1 MVNREITIRY
11 ELITPQRARE
21 LLKEVPDY
29 QRTIRRKVVAR
40 YAEDMATGH
49 WNQNPDFIDNP
60 IVIATTGA
68 VLNGQHRLR
77 AIELAN
83 IPVYMPVQYG
93 VNAENYS
100 FYDNNLKRTAGDQ
113 LNVKNANV
121 VAAIATMIIAAERGN
136 RGIGGI
142 LSGEKTS
149 SARVS
154 RAEVIEYAEEHE
166 ELLQRCATNGERLRR
181 GVGGSGATVGGFAS
195 YLVIAFG
202 DDDRLDDYCVAMS
215 QKESTDP
222 LILAI
227 RQQVMR
233 GVIEKK
239 MGREKRLGIFLGGYE
254 YWTAGAVVSSIRMPE
269 RFVNKYMKKIVN
281 FRNEGE

>member
-1 MVNREITIRY
+1 MVRREITIRY
-11 ELITPQRARE
+11 ELITPQKAQE
-21 LLKEVPDY
+21 LLDKVPDY
-29 QRTIRRKVVAR
+29 QRAIRKKVVAR
-40 YAEDMATGH
+40 YAEDMANGH
-49 WNQNPDFIDNP
+49 WNQNTDFIDNP
-60 IVIATTGA
+60 IVVSREGV

-77 AIELAN
+77 AIVLAN
-83 IPVYMPVQYG
+83 IPVFMPVQYG
-93 VNAENYS
+93 ANAANYS
-100 FYDNNLKRTAGDQ
+100 FYDNGLKRTAGDQ

-154 RAEVIEYAEEHE
+154 RAEVIEYAQEHE
-166 ELLQRCATNGERLRR
+166 DFLQRCAANGERIRR

-195 YLVIAFG
+195 YLIINFG
-202 DDDRLDDYCVAMS
+202 DDDKLDDFCVAMS

-233 GVIEKK
+233 GLLEKK

-269 RFVNKYMKKIVN
+269 RFVNKYMKHIVDL
-281 FRNEGE
+281 RNEGK